1 MDQQS
6 DVRMAAQGAGECPP
20 ELARELA
27 DAIGERRV
35 LLDEAA
41 RTEASGDATRH
52 WGRPAIERE
61 VLPWAVLR
69 PESTEQAAASV
80 AVLNRRRVPIVP
92 YGGGSGLMG
101 GAVTTRPGVV
111 IDLREMGR
119 VLEFSPQDRSVHV
132 QAGAVLKGVNAML
145 EDRGFI
151 LGHDPW
157 SLPVATV
164 GGAISTNGL
173 GYLAGRY
180 GSMGEQVLGLTVVLA
195 SGEVLRIPALAKR
208 STGFDLKQLFI
219 GAEGT
224 MGVITEAV
232 LKALPRPEVRR
243 LLALTFPSFEAGFGA
258 IQEVLALGLRPAIAD
273 YGDHFEPASGLAF
286 PRSAQTPGMAPVLHL
301 ALDGFR
307 EEVAAQEQRLRE
319 VCEAHGGEDLGQ
331 DVAHEF
337 WEHRHD
343 SGDRF
348 LESRLS
354 GRRPQRAANATY
366 EFLNMVVPASRVL
379 EYRRRAL
386 TILEANE
393 VDLLESGF
401 WGSPELFAL
410 FIARAGRDGEDVVA
424 SLGAVSDQLMML
436 AQDMGGSMEQCH
448 GVGLRRAHLMEREHG
463 IGLEVMRQLKRTLD
477 PNDIMNPGK
486 LALD

>member
-1 MDQQS
+1 MDQQRE
-6 DVRMAAQGAGECPP
+6 VRTAAGECPP
-20 ELARELA
+20 ELARDLA

-35 LLDEAA
+35 LLDEATRNEVA
-41 RTEASGDATRH
+41 GDATRH
-52 WGRPAIERE
+52 WGRPAVERE

-69 PESTEQAAASV
+69 PESTEQVAAAV
-80 AVLNRRRVPIVP
+80 AVLNRWRTPIVP

-101 GAVTTRPGVV
+101 GAITARPGVV
-111 IDLREMGR
+111 IDMREMGR

-195 SGEVLRIPALAKR
+195 SGEVLRAPALAKR
-208 STGFDLKQLFI
+208 STGIDLKQLFL

-232 LKALPRPEVRR
+232 LKAFPRPEVRW
-243 LLALTFPSFEAGFGA
+243 LLSLAFPSFEAGFEA
-258 IQEVLALGLRPAIAD
+258 IQEVLALGMRPAIAD

-286 PRSAQTPGMAPVLHL
+286 PRSGQPAGMAPVLQL
-301 ALDGFR
+301 VLDGFR

-319 VCEAHGGEDLGQ
+319 VCQAHGGEDLGE
-331 DVAHEF
+331 DAAREF
-337 WEHRHD
+337 WAHRHD
-343 SGDRF
+343 SGERF

-354 GRRPQRAANATY
+354 GQRPQRSVNSAY

-379 EYRRRAL
+379 EYRR
-386 TILEANE
+386 
-393 VDLLESGF
+393 
-401 WGSPELFAL
+401 
-410 FIARAGRDGEDVVA
+410 
-424 SLGAVSDQLMML
+424 
-436 AQDMGGSMEQCH
+436 
-448 GVGLRRAHLMEREHG
+448 
-463 IGLEVMRQLKRTLD
+463 
-477 PNDIMNPGK
+477 
-486 LALD
+486 